1 MTDNTKAIDQTK
13 VFNEKLNGR
22 LAMLGLTIGLITE
35 ALTGNGIIEQV
46 FGFFRGPLRYNRQ
59 GSTWTHSL
67 PTIGKTYIEFRRLH
81 VTSIGE
87 NSLLKFFL

>member
-1 MTDNTKAIDQTK
+1 MENNTRSIDQTK

-46 FGFFRGPLRYNRQ
+46 FGFF
-59 GSTWTHSL
+59 S
-67 PTIGKTYIEFRRLH
+67 
-81 VTSIGE
+81 
-87 NSLLKFFL
+87 NSLGSFL